1 MELFRLR
8 RLNVQLRNGG
18 FEKPKRIILPSSVM
32 GYHVPTWNILGGEV
46 TR

>member
-8 RLNVQLRNGG
+8 RLNMQLRNGG
-18 FEKPKRIILPSSVM
+18 FEKLKRIILHSSM